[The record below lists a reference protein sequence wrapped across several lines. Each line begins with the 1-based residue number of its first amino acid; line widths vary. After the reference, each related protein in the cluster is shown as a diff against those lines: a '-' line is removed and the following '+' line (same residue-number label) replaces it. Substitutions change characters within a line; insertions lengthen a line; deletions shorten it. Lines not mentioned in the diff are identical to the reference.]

1 MSYFKKKNKF
11 SINIYLSNFFKAP
24 MVKIILPDVIWNE
37 KLVSDKL
44 KIYLS
49 VMKENAVRAK
59 ASNVPILTRNAIST

>member
-1 MSYFKKKNKF
+1 
-11 SINIYLSNFFKAP
+11 

-59 ASNVPILTRNAIST
+59 ASNVPILTKNAILT